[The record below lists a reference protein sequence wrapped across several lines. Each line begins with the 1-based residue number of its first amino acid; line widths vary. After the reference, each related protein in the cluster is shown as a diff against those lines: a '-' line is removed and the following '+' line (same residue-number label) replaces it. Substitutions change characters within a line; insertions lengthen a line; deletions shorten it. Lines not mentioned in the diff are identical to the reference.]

1 MKHAHLKAHCWA
13 ARHGWTLVF
22 WSLWTGSII
31 CICIKNIRNQISPFF
46 SHSYSANQCVY
57 PQIWPLFSIC
67 ILKGHLFNTQIFLN
81 LFSWLYCLNFQIFS
95 LLHQISHHRFFHPAW
110 FAERQAVF
118 LELIESD
125 LGGDVNLADETGT
138 TPLLLAASLGKVDI
152 VKAGW
157 CIWKGFPGWLH
168 LLNQIYTW
176 YRHCI
181 SLQHFILP
189 FHLGAR
195 SCPSVRWLYWFRVRG
210 RRDQFLKKLVK
221 SLIEGRF
228 VCWFWCCLVL
238 LINSPES
245 NKSKCIYS
253 IPNRKYIYK
262 STNGDELGD
271 VPFDF
276 PFQTCGGFFSYA
288 NWQLGERSWI
298 QDRSDMDAIHWL
310 TKGCEGYPMAL
321 DPW

>member
-13 ARHGWTLVF
+13 SPHGWTLVF

-57 PQIWPLFSIC
+57 PQIRPLF
-67 ILKGHLFNTQIFLN
+67 LFAFERTLVNTQIFLN
-81 LFSWLYCLNFQIFS
+81 LFFMTLLPQLPHISFASPNFS
-95 LLHQISHHRFFHPAW
+95 PRFFHPAW
-110 FAERQAVF
+110 SAERQAVV
-118 LELIESD
+118 LQLIESD
-125 LGGDVNLADETGT
+125 LGGDVNVADETGT

-157 CIWKGFPGWLH
+157 WIWKGFPGWLH
-168 LLNQIYTW
+168 LTEPDIYMIQILYILAAFYIT
-176 YRHCI
+176 I
-181 SLQHFILP
+181 ST
-189 FHLGAR
+189 GAR

>member
-57 PQIWPLFSIC
+57 PQIRPLFSIC

-110 FAERQAVF
+110 SAERQAVV

-168 LLNQIYTW
+168 LLNQIYTVLIQIL
-176 YRHCI
+176 YILAAFYITI
-181 SLQHFILP
+181 SSWCKILSISMVII
-189 FHLGAR
+189 LVQGAR
-195 SCPSVRWLYWFRVRG
+195 
-210 RRDQFLKKLVK
+210 
-221 SLIEGRF
+221 
-228 VCWFWCCLVL
+228 
-238 LINSPES
+238 
-245 NKSKCIYS
+245 
-253 IPNRKYIYK
+253 
-262 STNGDELGD
+262 
-271 VPFDF
+271 
-276 PFQTCGGFFSYA
+276 
-288 NWQLGERSWI
+288 
-298 QDRSDMDAIHWL
+298 
-310 TKGCEGYPMAL
+310 
-321 DPW
+321 